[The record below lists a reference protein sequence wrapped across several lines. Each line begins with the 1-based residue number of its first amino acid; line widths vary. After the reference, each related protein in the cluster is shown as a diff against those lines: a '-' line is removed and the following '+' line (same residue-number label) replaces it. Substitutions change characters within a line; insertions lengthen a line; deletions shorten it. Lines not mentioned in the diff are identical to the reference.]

1 MSEGSDAEKT
11 ERPTQKRLDE
21 ARKKGQIPRSQE
33 LTAAA
38 VVLIAGAGLHL
49 TGKSMGNGLFDLMRG
64 GLQLSREQAMDSS
77 TAISMFAGSAQ
88 QALLACAPIFGLTLA
103 AALLAP
109 MSIGGWNLSFG
120 TLAPD
125 FSRLSPIAGFGRMFS
140 MRGAVELVKAFAK
153 FGLVALIAVIFLHF
167 KTGEMLGLGAEPTAA
182 AIGHAIT
189 LSGHALLFLSAGL
202 ALIAAIDVPWQLF
215 NHIKSLRMTR
225 EEVREE
231 MKESEGNPEIKGR
244 IRQMQH
250 EIAKRRMMQ
259 EVPKADVVITN
270 PTHFAVALR
279 YDEKRMRAPV
289 VVAKGADEVAAKIRE
304 IAGEHKVPIFEAPP
318 LARALFR
325 AVDLNE
331 AVPAGLYVAVAQVL
345 TYIYQLRAA
354 KQSGA
359 VPPTPPTIDPS
370 VEETKH

>member
-1 MSEGSDAEKT
+1 MAEGSDAEKT

-125 FSRLSPIAGFGRMFS
+125 FSRLSPMAGFGRMFS
-140 MRGAVELVKAFAK
+140 MRGVVELVKAFAK
-153 FGLVALIAVIFLHF
+153 FGLVAFIAVIFLHF

-244 IRQMQH
+244 IRQMQQ
-250 EIAKRRMMQ
+250 EISKRRMMQ

-279 YDEKRMRAPV
+279 YDDKRMRAPV

>member
-1 MSEGSDAEKT
+1 MAEGSDAEKT

-38 VVLIAGAGLHL
+38 VVLVAGAGLHL
-49 TGKSMGNGLFDLMRG
+49 TGKSLGNGLFDLMRG

-88 QALLACAPIFGLTLA
+88 HALLACAPVFGLTLA

-250 EIAKRRMMQ
+250 EISKRRMMQ

-345 TYIYQLRAA
+345 TYVYQLRAA

-370 VEETKH
+370 VEETRH

>member
-1 MSEGSDAEKT
+1 MAEGSDAEKT

-38 VVLIAGAGLHL
+38 VVLVAGGGLHL
-49 TGKSMGNGLFDLMRG
+49 TGKSLGNGLFDLMRG

-88 QALLACAPIFGLTLA
+88 HALLACAPIFGLTLA

-125 FSRLSPIAGFGRMFS
+125 FSRLSPMAGFGRMFS
-140 MRGAVELVKAFAK
+140 MRGVVELVKAFAK
-153 FGLVALIAVIFLHF
+153 FALVALIAVIFLHF

-189 LSGHALLFLSAGL
+189 LSGQALLFLSAGL

-250 EIAKRRMMQ
+250 EISKRRMMQ

-325 AVDLNE
+325 SVDLNE

-370 VEETKH
+370 VEETRH